1 VPVQDHALS
10 KTRTGRFWVY
20 CGDRDHPYSVYDYTP
35 SRKRDGPAEFLKNF
49 TGYLQADAF
58 GGYDG
63 IYAGSGGAIVEVACW
78 AHARRKFHEAQRTA
92 GRTAHEAL
100 ARIGQLYALER
111 ELKDLCAGAWN
122 ELSRD
127 ERDSRLAAARQERA
141 APLLEAFRTWLAGEA
156 ARALPKS
163 PIGQAIAYTRSN
175 WAALC
180 RYTEQGYLAIDN
192 NTSERTLRPAAIGRK
207 NWLFVGNDQG
217 GRTAAVL
224 FTMIASAKANCADPF
239 AYLRDVLTRLP
250 SLLVRS
256 AASGETRDVL
266 PARPDLAAF
275 LPDRWL
281 AAHPDARFTPNRP
294 A

>member
-1 VPVQDHALS
+1 
-10 KTRTGRFWVY
+10 VY
-20 CGDRDHPYSVYDYTP
+20 VGDAAHPYSVYDYTP
-35 SRKRDGPAEFLKNF
+35 SRKRDGPAEFLKNYR
-49 TGYLQADAF
+49 GYLQADAF

-63 IYAGSGGAIVEVACW
+63 IYAGSRGAIVEVACW

-92 GRTAHEAL
+92 GRVAHEAL

-111 ELKDLCAGAWN
+111 EFKGAN
-122 ELSRD
+122 DDQRQ
-127 ERDSRLAAARQERA
+127 AARGQRA
-141 APLLEAFRTWLAGEA
+141 APLLESFRQWLDNEA

-163 PIGQAIAYTRSN
+163 PIGQAVSYTRAN
-175 WAALC
+175 WQALC

-224 FTMIASAKANCADPF
+224 FTMIASAKANAADPF
-239 AYLRDVLTRLP
+239 AYLRDVFKRLP
-250 SLLVRS
+250 IL
-256 AASGETRDVL
+256 
-266 PARPDLAAF
+266 LAANNSDAAEF
-275 LPDRWL
+275 DELLPNRWSD
-281 AAHPDARFTPNRP
+281 AHPDARFTHNRSNRC